1 MSAIFQALATGA
13 AFLVPVVIVMI
24 LASIAAVNRAEAEAR
39 PHGAGHEGAPD
50 GGAAAEA
57 RSRLPFLPDR
67 EPSVLEILIL
77 GVVLFT
83 LVMGG
88 LLVFSML
95 GQA

>member
-1 MSAIFQALATGA
+1 MNAILQALATGA
-13 AFLVPVVIVMI
+13 ALLAPVVIVMI
-24 LASIAAVNRAEAEAR
+24 LISIAAVNRAETEAR
-39 PHGAGHEGAPD
+39 PHGAGHEAAPD
-50 GGAAAEA
+50 GGAAAQA

-88 LLVFSML
+88 LLVFSVM